1 MSNNDWGPAQTEAC
15 HFNCLRNASRLN
27 PASVSSRC
35 FHVDIELFQGGHYL
49 VSGFYSLIFIPS
61 AAKLPFFHLAS
72 SILLTTSF
80 FGPLADGLF
89 EVGQL
94 VRYTVLLMAFMPSEE
109 EVNK

>member
-49 VSGFYSLIFIPS
+49 VSGFYSLISIPS
-61 AAKLPFFHLAS
+61 AAKLPFFQISPGKLDTFDDF
-72 SILLTTSF
+72 ILRSTC
-80 FGPLADGLF
+80 
-89 EVGQL
+89 L
-94 VRYTVLLMAFMPSEE
+94 VRYAVLLMAFMPSEE